1 MAYSAPR
8 GTVDILPTTSTKWQ
22 ELEQLLR
29 TICANYNVKEMRT
42 PIFEHTELFTRAV
55 GDTTDVV
62 TKEMY
67 SFEDKKGRSITLRPE
82 GTAGIARSYVEHKMF
97 ALPEKLQKFYYMG
110 PMFRYERP
118 QNGRQRQFHQF
129 GVEMLGLESPY
140 VDVECMLMAVTV
152 VKALGLQNITLHI
165 NSLGDDESR
174 NAYRDALK
182 DHFAP
187 VLNELCYDCQQ
198 RFEKNPLRILDCKVD
213 KNHPAM
219 MNAPK
224 TIDYLSKSAKEHFDK
239 VCALLDDLEIA
250 YVIDT
255 NLVRGLDYYSHTV
268 FEVISDDPQ
277 LGAGATVGAGGRY
290 NTLISELGG
299 PEVPGVGFAFG
310 MERLMI
316 ALGND
321 DSDEEGLDVYIM
333 PLGCQAKD
341 LAIQIITMLRANG
354 FTCDMDYCDR
364 GLKGQFKSADRFHA
378 HFSMII
384 GEEEVQNEVVNMKCN
399 HSKEQTVVAL
409 ENIVSFIDE
418 HYKGG
423 HEDEEN
429 A

>member
-8 GTVDILPTTSTKWQ
+8 GTVDILPDQSGKWQ

-42 PIFEHTELFTRAV
+42 PIFEHTELFTRSV

-97 ALPEKLQKFYYMG
+97 ALPEKLQKIYYMG

-140 VDVECMLMAVTV
+140 VDVECMVMAVTV
-152 VKALGLQNITLHI
+152 VEALGLKDIQLHI
-165 NSLGDDESR
+165 NSLGDEESR
-174 NAYRDALK
+174 NAYREALK
-182 DHFAP
+182 NHFQPA
-187 VLNELCYDCQQ
+187 LHELCYDCQQ

-213 KNHPAM
+213 KDHPIM
-219 MNAPK
+219 QNAPK
-224 TIDYLSKSAKEHFDK
+224 TIDYLSENAKAHFDK
-239 VCALLDDLEIA
+239 VCSLLDDLEID

-255 NLVRGLDYYSHTV
+255 NVVRGLDYYSHTV
-268 FEVISDDPQ
+268 FEVISHDPK
-277 LGAGATVGAGGRY
+277 LGAGSTVGGGGRY

-299 PEVPGVGFAFG
+299 PAIPGVGFAFG

-316 ALGND
+316 ALGD
-321 DSDEEGLDVYIM
+321 EESEEEGLDVYIM
-333 PLGCQAKD
+333 PLGSEAKD
-341 LAIQIITMLRANG
+341 LAMQIMTMLRANG
-354 FTCDMDYCDR
+354 FTCDMDQCDR

-378 HFSMII
+378 HFSMIL
-384 GEEEVQNEVVNMKCN
+384 GDEEVKNEVVNMKCN
-399 HSKEQTVVAL
+399 HSKEQTVVPL

-418 HYKGG
+418 HYQGG
-423 HEDEEN
+423 HNHE
-429 A
+429 

>member
-8 GTVDILPTTSTKWQ
+8 GTVDILPDQSVKWQ

-42 PIFEHTELFTRAV
+42 PIFEHTELFTRSV

-97 ALPEKLQKFYYMG
+97 ALPEKLQKIYYMG

-140 VDVECMLMAVTV
+140 VDVECMVMAVTV
-152 VKALGLQNITLHI
+152 VEALGLKDIQLHI
-165 NSLGDDESR
+165 NSLGDEESR
-174 NAYRDALK
+174 NAYREALK
-182 DHFAP
+182 NHFQPA
-187 VLNELCYDCQQ
+187 LHELCYDCQQ

-213 KNHPAM
+213 KDHPIM
-219 MNAPK
+219 QNAPK
-224 TIDYLSKSAKEHFDK
+224 TIDYLSENAKAHFDK
-239 VCALLDDLEIA
+239 VCSLLDDLEID

-255 NLVRGLDYYSHTV
+255 NVVRGLDYYSHTV
-268 FEVISDDPQ
+268 FEVISHDPK
-277 LGAGATVGAGGRY
+277 LGAGSTDGGVGRY

-299 PEVPGVGFAFG
+299 PAIPGVGFAFG

-316 ALGND
+316 ALGD
-321 DSDEEGLDVYIM
+321 EESEEEGLDVYIM
-333 PLGCQAKD
+333 PLGSEAKD
-341 LAIQIITMLRANG
+341 LAMQIMTMLRANG
-354 FTCDMDYCDR
+354 FTCDMDQCDR

-378 HFSMII
+378 HFSMIL
-384 GEEEVQNEVVNMKCN
+384 GDEELKNEVVNMKCT
-399 HSKEQTVVAL
+399 HSKEQTVVPL

-418 HYKGG
+418 HYQGG
-423 HEDEEN
+423 HDHE
-429 A
+429 

>member
-8 GTVDILPTTSTKWQ
+8 GTVDILSDQSGKWQ
-22 ELEQLLR
+22 QLEQLLR

-82 GTAGIARSYVEHKMF
+82 GTAGIARSYVEHKLYS
-97 ALPEKLQKFYYMG
+97 LPEKLQKYYYMG

-140 VDVECMLMAVTV
+140 TDVEAMVLAVTV
-152 VKALGLQNITLHI
+152 VEALGLKDIKLHI

-174 NAYRDALK
+174 DAYRDALK
-182 DHFAP
+182 QHFQP
-187 VLNELCYDCQQ
+187 VLNELCYDCNQ

-213 KNHPAM
+213 RDHPTM
-219 MNAPK
+219 KTAPK
-224 TIDYLSKSAKEHFDK
+224 TIDYLSESAKAHFDK
-239 VCALLDDLEIA
+239 VCSLLDDLEID
-250 YVIDT
+250 YVVDT

-268 FEVISDDPQ
+268 FEVISDDPK

-299 PEVPGVGFAFG
+299 PVVPGVGFAFG

-316 ALGND
+316 AMG
-321 DSDEEGLDVYIM
+321 DEMVEEDGLDVYIM
-333 PLGCQAKD
+333 PLGNEAKD
-341 LAIQIITMLRANG
+341 LSMQIITMLRANG
-354 FTCDMDYCDR
+354 FTCDMDQCDR

-384 GEEEVQNEVVNMKCN
+384 GEDEVQKEVVNMKCN
-399 HSKEQTVVAL
+399 HSKEQTIVPL
-409 ENIVSFIDE
+409 ENIVEFIE
-418 HYKGG
+418 KHYEGG
-423 HEDEEN
+423 HHHE
-429 A
+429 

>member
-8 GTVDILPTTSTKWQ
+8 GTVDILPETSGKWQ
-22 ELEQLLR
+22 ELEQLLS

-42 PIFEHTELFTRAV
+42 PIFEHTELFSRAV

-67 SFEDKKGRSITLRPE
+67 SFADKKGRSITLRPE
-82 GTAGIARSYVEHKMF
+82 GTAGIARSYVEHKLF

-129 GVEMLGLESPY
+129 GVEMIGLESPY
-140 VDVECMLMAVTV
+140 VDVECMVMAVTV
-152 VKALGLQNITLHI
+152 VEALGLKDITLHI
-165 NSLGDDESR
+165 NSLGDEASR
-174 NAYRDALK
+174 EAYRDALK
-182 DHFAP
+182 QHFQP
-187 VLNELCYDCQQ
+187 VLNDLCYDCQQ

-213 KNHPAM
+213 KDHPAM
-219 MNAPK
+219 KEAPR
-224 TIDYLSKSAKEHFDK
+224 TIDYLSENAKEHFDK
-239 VCALLDDLEIA
+239 VCALLDDLEID

-268 FEVISDDPQ
+268 FEVISDDPK

-290 NTLISELGG
+290 STLISELGG
-299 PEVPGVGFAFG
+299 PENPGVGFAFG

-316 ALGND
+316 AMGSE
-321 DSDEEGLDVYIM
+321 SDEEDGLDVYVM
-333 PLGCQAKD
+333 PLGTEAKD
-341 LAIQIITMLRANG
+341 LAMQIVTMLRANG
-354 FTCDMDYCDR
+354 FTCDMDQCDR

-384 GEEEVQNEVVNMKCN
+384 GDEEVQKEVVNMKCN
-399 HSKEQTVVAL
+399 HSKEQTVVPL
-409 ENIVSFIDE
+409 EDIVAFIE
-418 HYKGG
+418 NHYEGG
-423 HEDEEN
+423 HDHE
-429 A
+429 